1 MFLIVLWFYWLK
13 CSFHSG
19 WLSTTALQFWLHTS
33 FNIFITYPCRTIF
46 VYSNFFLVLYSAL
59 DLSFHLLA
67 CRHFL
72 LDLILFFIR
81 ISIIV
86 CTAYCVNFTFY
97 INYVLYDGF
106 DIYLSSCFTY
116 LSPKTSEKKHMYLY
130 IRMYMYTCMCR
141 CTSTYMCILWVGVCV
156 HVYVLVLVWVRVY
169 VCIRVLVRVCMCM
182 YMWMCICTC
191 TCTCM
196 CIYMCVWIIVLLR
209 VCVCMYICVYLYV
222 YAHVYI

>member
-1 MFLIVLWFYWLK
+1 MLLIVLWFCWLK

-19 WLSTTALQFWLHTS
+19 WSSTTALQFWLRTS

-46 VYSNFFLVLYSAL
+46 VYGNFFLVFYSAL

-67 CRHFL
+67 YGHFP
-72 LDLILFFIR
+72 LDLILSFIQ

-97 INYVLYDGF
+97 INYVLCDGF
-106 DIYLSSCFTY
+106 DIYLSSCSTY

-130 IRMYMYTCMCR
+130 IHMYMCTCR